1 MKFVTE
7 DRIDDQ
13 VSSWLFF
20 FFKMSIF
27 DGGVSNKIL
36 NLWQ

>member
-1 MKFVTE
+1 MKFGIE
-7 DRIDDQ
+7 DRIDNQ

-27 DGGVSNKIL
+27 DGVA
-36 NLWQ
+36 